1 MAGGPARKGL
11 DGDKFSIQVTYFIDS
26 SIVYLNLNSKKLPS
40 LFLFRFDWTLAIRET
55 EKQKGPPNLSPDAY
69 LLSFDNGIF

>member
-26 SIVYLNLNSKKLPS
+26 STAFLNLKSKKNPINQS
-40 LFLFRFDWTLAIRET
+40 KTPACPFD
-55 EKQKGPPNLSPDAY
+55 QPDTIQ
-69 LLSFDNGIF
+69 N